1 MPERNQIFQWN
12 TVVATFKTLIVKNQC
27 SNTVNLQR
35 KGNYKAGTCF
45 CIISEKKLSN
55 LSFNTP
61 YMSYSSIVYPVKMEY
76 GSKNNIFGL
85 KMMLK
90 TEKGS
95 KRYILESLQT
105 QTLFWSF
112 DLHHITNYKFV
123 M

>member
-95 KRYILESLQT
+95 KKYILESLKT
-105 QTLFWSF
+105 
-112 DLHHITNYKFV
+112 
-123 M
+123 